1 MQFLWQPL
9 LNLLILFYHLFFN
22 NLGLA
27 IIALTILIRV
37 VLTPVLLPSMR
48 AMNKMKELAPE
59 LEKIKKRHAG
69 DKTKL
74 MQAQADF
81 YKEKGVN
88 PAAGCL
94 PQLVQI
100 VVLIALF
107 QGFSQVLYPNGDVVP
122 RLNGFLY
129 SPLRIS
135 DHLNTSFLFTDL
147 TKPDVFRLPGVPV
160 PLPGVFLILA
170 AVAQFL
176 SSKMMAPVV
185 AKEAQVAKK
194 TPGGMDNMAAGM
206 QQQMLYLFPL
216 MTIIFGFTFPAG
228 LVLYWLALSLFQAGQ
243 QYYISG
249 WGGLTPWVSRFG
261 GARFVSTKMIKS
273 DTHGKERR

>member
-9 LNLLILFYHLFFN
+9 LNLLIAFYHLFFN

-37 VLTPVLLPSMR
+37 ILIPLVLPSMR
-48 AMNKMKELAPE
+48 AMNRMKEFAPE

-69 DKTKL
+69 DRAKFA
-74 MQAQADF
+74 QAQADF
-81 YKEKGVN
+81 YKEKGIN
-88 PAAGCL
+88 PASGCL
-94 PQLVQI
+94 PQLIQI

-107 QGFSQVLYPNGDVVP
+107 QGFSQVLYANGDIVS

-129 SPLRIS
+129 SPLQIS
-135 DHLNTSFLFTDL
+135 DHLNTTFLAVDL

-160 PLPGVFLILA
+160 PLPGAFLLLA
-170 AVAQFL
+170 AATQFL

-185 AKEAQVAKK
+185 TREEKVAKK
-194 TPGGMDNMAAGM
+194 TPGGMDNMMVGM

-228 LVLYWLALSLFQAGQ
+228 LVLYWLVFSLFQTGQ
-243 QYYISG
+243 QYYVSG
-249 WGGLTPWVSRFG
+249 WGGLTPWVSRV
-261 GARFVSTKMIKS
+261 RMVKSVSN
-273 DTHGKERR
+273 DQKEH

>member
-9 LNLLILFYHLFFN
+9 LNLLIVFYHLFFS

-27 IIALTILIRV
+27 IIALTVVIRV
-37 VLTPVLLPSMR
+37 LLIPLVLPSMR
-48 AMNKMKELAPE
+48 AMNKMRELAPE

-69 DKTKL
+69 DKVKL
-74 MQAQADF
+74 ARAQADF

-94 PQLVQI
+94 PQLVQ
-100 VVLIALF
+100 VFVLIGLY
-107 QGFSQVLYPNGDVVP
+107 QGFSQVLYTNGDVVE

-135 DHLNTSFLFTDL
+135 DHLNTSFLFTEL
-147 TKPDVFRLPGVPV
+147 TKPNVFRLPGVPV
-160 PLPGVFLILA
+160 PIPGVFLLLA
-170 AVAQFL
+170 ALTQFL

-185 AKEAQVAKK
+185 AKEEKVAKK
-194 TPGGMDNMAAGM
+194 TPGGMDNMMAGM

-216 MTIIFGFTFPAG
+216 MTIVFGFTFPAG
-228 LVLYWLALSLFQAGQ
+228 LVLYWLVFSLFQAGQ
-243 QYYISG
+243 QYYVSG
-249 WGGLTPWVSRFG
+249 WGGLTPWVLRVG
-261 GARFVSTKMIKS
+261 LLKS
-273 DTHGKERR
+273 GFSGKERH